1 MNVKKQPDKASQK
14 SQYNCSGLSQRKEDF
29 VGVQGNTYSN
39 KSITNVK
46 SEPVVAPF
54 AQRIKMEHNNTSES
68 GNEVSPTKFELEPDS
83 GLNATVRSFRPQP
96 NGTLV
101 PMGQEGERTFIITK
115 ISKKKSN
122 KTKETKMISLIHSHV
137 SDCNVNDTPL
147 FSVTAHNV
155 RSSDVFLLELKEFD
169 NDNEPEPFYNYFG
182 HDPELILKQSPFDP
196 EGDYK
201 KNCACGE
208 CEFEDICDKYRFG
221 PYCVQAVK
229 RYYEENKFFVTMKDA
244 YIVYISHYNRAL
256 DYVSF
261 NRDQKSKGLR
271 STEINKS
278 PHCMVEQG
286 SLKHSLYWTKWNVE
300 YG

>member
-1 MNVKKQPDKASQK
+1 
-14 SQYNCSGLSQRKEDF
+14 
-29 VGVQGNTYSN
+29 
-39 KSITNVK
+39 
-46 SEPVVAPF
+46 
-54 AQRIKMEHNNTSES
+54 MEHNNTSES
-68 GNEVSPTKFELEPDS
+68 GNEDSPNKFELEPDS

-101 PMGQEGERTFIITK
+101 
-115 ISKKKSN
+115 
-122 KTKETKMISLIHSHV
+122 HV

-208 CEFEDICDKYRFG
+208 CEFEDIYDEYRFG

-244 YIVYISHYNRAL
+244 YIVYVSHYNRAL
-256 DYVSF
+256 DYTSF
-261 NRDQKSKGLR
+261 LQ
-271 STEINKS
+271 
-278 PHCMVEQG
+278 
-286 SLKHSLYWTKWNVE
+286 
-300 YG
+300 